1 MLHAQW
7 PQCVTHGVQI
17 STVGAPDRHTGS
29 PYCLPHKTERKTEHL
44 RAALLAPSSTKLPT
58 HLFPLSFLWPST
70 SNIKRGE
77 NNGTLK
83 AMSHCLQ
90 KEHIWIALHIEIY
103 LKKKKMLHRLSFYAP
118 SIQISSLEFS
128 DLYENLAHL
137 CLPKGKGRNLPKLK
151 FSIFKS
157 AHSLTSIC

>member
-103 LKKKKMLHRLSFYAP
+103 LKKKKNASQTFLLC
-118 SIQISSLEFS
+118 SINLNFKFGIQWLIWKLGSSLSSKRE
-128 DLYENLAHL
+128 
-137 CLPKGKGRNLPKLK
+137 RQ
-151 FSIFKS
+151 KS
-157 AHSLTSIC
+157 AQTKVQHF